1 MKQKKAKVLAQK
13 GKAVRQVGALVYR
26 RLPEQEL
33 EILLLT
39 SRGTS
44 RFVIPMKGKLN
55 SRAAV
60 LEAEQEAGITGQVS
74 ADPIGSY
81 RYWKRLRTLFVPV
94 TVVVYAIEAEAELSH
109 WQERRQRK
117 RRWLRVDAA
126 ASLVDEPE
134 LVSLITSFGHSKC
147 NVSGAEL
154 GSALL
159 ASRQSRASAFG

>member
-44 RFVIPMKGKLN
+44 RFVIPKGWRMKGKLN

-134 LVSLITSFGHSKC
+134 LVSLITSFGHS
-147 NVSGAEL
+147 NAM
-154 GSALL
+154 
-159 ASRQSRASAFG
+159 